1 VKLQLIVLHYI
12 EQELQNEQQNIKINN
27 KEKDNQQSG
36 HNNINEIKM
45 NNINNKFD
53 YFKNTKDIYDKLFI
67 HEYIE
72 NIHLIENNQELMD
85 KKLNYLKMNKD
96 YYNNKKQEINFKL
109 QLKRRTKNLFYEEL
123 SKGKKSEKNDS
134 YFHISPEAF
143 EYNHNNKNIL
153 YKSDGLV
160 KI

>member
-1 VKLQLIVLHYI
+1 MENNQ
-12 EQELQNEQQNIKINN
+12 EQQAQNEQIIEKNNQEKEYEIKQ
-27 KEKDNQQSG
+27 E
-36 HNNINEIKM
+36 NNINEIRM

-53 YFKNTKDIYDKLFI
+53 YFQNTKDNYDKLFI

-85 KKLNYLKMNKD
+85 KKLNYLKMTKE
-96 YYNNKKQEINFKL
+96 YYNNKKTEMNMNL
-109 QLKRRTKNLFYEEL
+109 NLKKITKNLFMEEL
-123 SKGKKSEKNDS
+123 AKGKNKENNDS
-134 YFHISPEAF
+134 YFNISPKAF
-143 EYNHNNKNIL
+143 EYNNNDKNHL

>member
-1 VKLQLIVLHYI
+1 MENNQ
-12 EQELQNEQQNIKINN
+12 EQQAQKEQIIEKNN
-27 KEKDNQQSG
+27 KEKENEIKQE
-36 HNNINEIKM
+36 NNINEIRM

-53 YFKNTKDIYDKLFI
+53 YFQNTKDNYDKLFI

-85 KKLNYLKMNKD
+85 KKLNYLKMTKE
-96 YYNNKKQEINFKL
+96 YYNNKKTEMNMNL
-109 QLKRRTKNLFYEEL
+109 NLKKITKNLFMEEL
-123 SKGKKSEKNDS
+123 AKGKNKENNDS
-134 YFHISPEAF
+134 YFNISPKAF
-143 EYNHNNKNIL
+143 EYNNNDKNHL

>member
-1 VKLQLIVLHYI
+1 MENNK

-53 YFKNTKDIYDKLFI
+53 YFKNTKDNYDKLFI

-72 NIHLIENNQELMD
+72 NIHLIENSQELID
-85 KKLNYLKMNKD
+85 KKINYLKLNKD
-96 YYNNKKQEINFKL
+96 YYNIKKPELDMKL
-109 QLKRRTKNLFYEEL
+109 QLKRQTKNLFMEEL
-123 SKGKKSEKNDS
+123 SKDNNNKEEDKNS
-134 YFHISPEAF
+134 YFKLSPEAF
-143 EYNHNNKNIL
+143 EYSHNNKNIL
-153 YKSDGLV
+153 YKSDGLLN
-160 KI
+160 IF

>member
-1 VKLQLIVLHYI
+1 MENNK

-53 YFKNTKDIYDKLFI
+53 YFQNTKDNYDKLFI

-72 NIHLIENNQELMD
+72 NIHLIENNQEIID
-85 KKLNYLKMNKD
+85 KKLNYLKLNKD
-96 YYNNKKQEINFKL
+96 YYNCKKPELDMKL
-109 QLKRRTKNLFYEEL
+109 QLKMQTKNLFMEEL
-123 SKGKKSEKNDS
+123 SKDNNKEEVNNS
-134 YFHISPEAF
+134 YFKISPEAF
-143 EYNHNNKNIL
+143 EYNHNNKNSL
-153 YKSDGLV
+153 YKSDGLLN
-160 KI
+160 IF

>member
-1 VKLQLIVLHYI
+1 MENNQ
-12 EQELQNEQQNIKINN
+12 EQQAQKEQMVEKNNQEKENEIKQ
-27 KEKDNQQSG
+27 E
-36 HNNINEIKM
+36 NNINEIRM

-53 YFKNTKDIYDKLFI
+53 YFQNTKDNYDKLFI

-85 KKLNYLKMNKD
+85 KKLNYLKMTKE
-96 YYNNKKQEINFKL
+96 YYNNKKTEMNMNL
-109 QLKRRTKNLFYEEL
+109 NLKKITKNLFMEEL
-123 SKGKKSEKNDS
+123 AKGKNKENNDS
-134 YFHISPEAF
+134 YFNISPKAF
-143 EYNHNNKNIL
+143 EYNNNDKNHL